1 MPSTPSTFLISI
13 LCVLT
18 GRWVD
23 PGRAVVTVSAPA
35 DEAAVGNSEFNC
47 SCVCP
52 VLAPARTVVVS
63 EQLEP
68 SWAACGR
75 WLWAGAVLQWACCRV
90 LRLSR
95 ALFAAWSHRPELLPS
110 APEAD
115 CEPLE
120 IIKLIPGSAKPSG
133 GPRTPSQLRIR
144 HG

>member
-1 MPSTPSTFLISI
+1 MPSTPTTFVISI

-23 PGRAVVTVSAPA
+23 PGRPTVTVSAPA
-35 DEAAVGNSEFNC
+35 HELAGNSEFNC

-68 SWAACGR
+68 SWTACGR
-75 WLWAGAVLQWACCRV
+75 WLWAGAALQWVCCRA
-90 LRLSR
+90 LRLLR
-95 ALFAAWSHRPELLPS
+95 ALFAAWSYRPVLLPS
-110 APEAD
+110 APD
-115 CEPLE
+115 LDVVPE
-120 IIKLIPGSAKPSG
+120 IVKLIPTLAKSNG